1 MPEIILTCSGC
12 KNKQSVRPFFYDITT
27 SRCEDEFTGYKY
39 SKAWVKAKW
48 LCPDCGTE
56 NWEHFEN
63 EISKQ
68 EIIAIAIGK
77 RGDRDD
83 QA

>member
-12 KNKQSVRPFFYDITT
+12 KTKQSIRPFFYDITT
-27 SRCEDEFTGYKY
+27 YRCEDEFTGHKY
-39 SKAWVKAKW
+39 SKARVKAKW

-56 NWEHFEN
+56 NQERFEN

-68 EIIAIAIGK
+68 DIIAIAIGK
-77 RGDRDD
+77 RGDRDVD
-83 QA
+83 